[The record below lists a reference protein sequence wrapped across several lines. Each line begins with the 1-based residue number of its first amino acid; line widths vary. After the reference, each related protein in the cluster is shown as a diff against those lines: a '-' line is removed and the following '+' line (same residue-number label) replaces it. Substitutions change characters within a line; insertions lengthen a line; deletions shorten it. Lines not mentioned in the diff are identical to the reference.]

1 MKAYVIVDVKITDPD
16 RYGEY
21 KKLTPGSL
29 IPFDGKFVV
38 RGGESETLEGT
49 WKPGR
54 IVVLEFPSMQKARAW
69 WASEGYAPAKA
80 LRQSASVTQMILV
93 EGV

>member
-1 MKAYVIVDVKITDPD
+1 MKAYVIVDVRITDPD

-29 IPFDGKFVV
+29 LPFDGKFVV

-69 WASEGYAPAKA
+69 WASEGYTPAKA

>member
-1 MKAYVIVDVKITDPD
+1 MKAYVIVDVKITDPE
-16 RYGEY
+16 RYAEY

-54 IVVLEFPSMQKARAW
+54 LVVLEFPSMQKARAW

-80 LRQSASVTQMILV
+80 LRQSASVTQMIVV